1 MPVNLLRSKPKS
13 CGYNHC
19 QQIIESTIKKLE
31 RCHEYT
37 SIFTVLSNKKKP
49 GINKWRFFS
58 SKLPIHNIKSL
69 WFYLGNNF
77 CSCTGLHILSRENC
91 YKNCG
96 SEMNS
101 IKSETSDGA
110 FWKLSWKIS
119 FCLWDY
125 IFRKRPFTFPMYN
138 ALKKNCFIVHIYLEW
153 YQISSVH
160 CS

>member
-1 MPVNLLRSKPKS
+1 MWVQPLSENYWIHNKEAWAMPWVYQHIY
-13 CGYNHC
+13 GFVE
-19 QQIIESTIKKLE
+19 Q
-31 RCHEYT
+31 
-37 SIFTVLSNKKKP
+37 KKP

-77 CSCTGLHILSRENC
+77 CSCTGLHILSSENC

-110 FWKLSWKIS
+110 IWKLWWKIS

-125 IFRKRPFTFPMYN
+125 IFRKRTFTFLN
-138 ALKKNCFIVHIYLEW
+138 LSHVQRIKKNKQLSMLYRSCE
-153 YQISSVH
+153 
-160 CS
+160 